1 MMEPMYNS
9 RGRIVGYR
17 PVEMAPVPA
26 KASEMPKPSTTS
38 STTVTQA
45 GNTVTKTET
54 KVTQAGYVEPAPEP
68 ARRGILSRIF
78 RR

>member
-1 MMEPMYNS
+1 
-9 RGRIVGYR
+9 
-17 PVEMAPVPA
+17 
-26 KASEMPKPSTTS
+26 MPKPSTTS